1 MVSKTLRQAL
11 TIGVVALSMS
21 TVATAADQKEAPPE
35 LLTGANATMLSD
47 TCNGC
52 HGGSGNSTGPA
63 IPTIA
68 GLSKEY
74 FTETM
79 KGFASGDVPSTIM
92 GRIAKGYS
100 EEEIGTMADHFA
112 KIKFQK
118 AAGQKFDAALAQK
131 GAKLHEKYC
140 EKCHADGGQS
150 AEDDA
155 GVLAGQWKPY
165 VHWTLN
171 DYQAGHRK
179 ATKKMQKKLDQMLA
193 KEGSAGIEA
202 LINYYASQQ

>member
-1 MVSKTLRQAL
+1 MVSKTLRQAIL
-11 TIGVVALSMS
+11 IGVVAISVS
-21 TVATAADQKEAPPE
+21 AVAAAADKKEAPA
-35 LLTGANATMLSD
+35 LLTGANASMLSD

-68 GLSKEY
+68 GLSKDY
-74 FTETM
+74 FVETM
-79 KGFASGDVPSTIM
+79 KGFASGDIPSTIM

-100 EEEIGTMADHFA
+100 DEEIGTMADHFG

-118 AAGQKFDAALAQK
+118 AKGQKFDATLAKK

-140 EKCHADGGQS
+140 EKCHGDGGQS

-165 VHWTLN
+165 VHWTLD
-171 DYQAGHRK
+171 DYRSDKRK
-179 ATKKMQKKLDQMLA
+179 ATKKMKKKLKQMLA
-193 KEGSAGIEA
+193 KEGDAGIDA
-202 LINYYASQQ
+202 LLNYYASQQ